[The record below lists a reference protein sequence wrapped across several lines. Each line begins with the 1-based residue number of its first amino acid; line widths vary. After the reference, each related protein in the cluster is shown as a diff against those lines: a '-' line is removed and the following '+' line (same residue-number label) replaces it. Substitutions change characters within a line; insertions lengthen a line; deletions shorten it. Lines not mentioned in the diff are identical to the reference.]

1 MHRFVSTQ
9 ERRNL
14 NMKKRNLL
22 IALILILLYA
32 LCIEEYRPYEVLHS
46 TVLSS
51 PNLTEHKI
59 TLVVHSILP
68 IDHDRLAKEI
78 VDEYLQMNEGQPNP
92 YFELKLYRTRLHYRL
107 NILYDTLLCDKEG
120 RLVPEIILAKFRR
133 YCMIKYSKSIVM
145 MKGIPPCSS
154 YSHPH

>member
-1 MHRFVSTQ
+1 M
-9 ERRNL
+9 
-14 NMKKRNLL
+14 
-22 IALILILLYA
+22 
-32 LCIEEYRPYEVLHS
+32 IEAFEEKYPNIKINVEYGS
-46 TVLSS
+46 Q
-51 PNLTEHKI
+51 N
-59 TLVVHSILP
+59 
-68 IDHDRLAKEI
+68 

-145 MKGIPPCSS
+145 MKGKPLCSS